1 MFRRRRR
8 KGGIAKI
15 FVLEKVLKK
24 EKGLYSCKQA
34 YHFIKL
40 HRLALLLGEL
50 KDLQYTPKKSY
61 SYSALTLQVPSGFL
75 TVMCPERSLSEHAQM
90 HVMGLLSLR
99 PNKKAMSCTV
109 WSALF
114 SSSEI

>member
-24 EKGLYSCKQA
+24 EMGLYSCKQA
-34 YHFIKL
+34 YRFRKL
-40 HRLALLLGEL
+40 HRLALLLSEL
-50 KDLQYTPKKSY
+50 KDLQYTPKKNDNCF
-61 SYSALTLQVPSGFL
+61 AHTLQIPGGFL
-75 TVMCPERSLSEHAQM
+75 TVICSERSLSEYAQM

-99 PNKKAMSCTV
+99 TNKKAMSCTV
-109 WSALF
+109 CSALF

>member
-1 MFRRRRR
+1 M
-8 KGGIAKI
+8 GGVAKI

-24 EKGLYSCKQA
+24 EMGLYSCKQV
-34 YHFIKL
+34 YHFRKV

-50 KDLQYTPKKSY
+50 KDLQYTPKKNY
-61 SYSALTLQVPSGFL
+61 SYSAHTLQLLGGFL
-75 TVMCPERSLSEHAQM
+75 TVLCSERALSEYAQM
-90 HVMGLLSLR
+90 HVMSLLSLR

-109 WSALF
+109 CPALF